1 MPRPAC
7 KPRCT
12 LRSPMD
18 SRRHLLAA
26 TLVTVSLAAP
36 AALAAALPAR
46 AKYVGTTSD
55 DNAVTIKLNGA
66 ANRVKRMR
74 IHYKVTCDDGRS
86 GQTYTNILGPRVRKD
101 HSFKAS
107 GTYTGSGDGSQN
119 TFQVSG
125 TLSAGKAHGKFFLKS
140 TGTATDGTP
149 VSCKTGKLTWSAKR
163 QT

>member
-86 GQTYTNILGPRVRKD
+86 GQTYTDILGPRVRKD
-101 HSFKAS
+101 HTFSAK

-119 TFQVSG
+119 SFKVSG
-125 TLSAGKAHGKFFLKS
+125 RVSAGKASGKFFLKATGKTS
-140 TGTATDGTP
+140 DGTALH
-149 VSCKTGKLTWSAKR
+149 CKT
-163 QT
+163 